1 MRYKNMKTGAVVE
14 TDCVCRGADWQEE
27 KPARSSVS
35 SKTEAGKKR
44 TVKKNDQ
51 LCGN

>member
-27 KPARSSVS
+27 KPARSSVP
-35 SKTEAGKKR
+35 SKTAAGKKR
-44 TVKKNDQ
+44 AVKKNDQ
-51 LCGN
+51 LCGD

>member
-1 MRYKNMKTGAVVE
+1 MRYKNVKTGAVVE
-14 TDCVCRGADWQEE
+14 TDCVCRGVDWQEE
-27 KPARSSVS
+27 KPARSSVP

-44 TVKKNDQ
+44 AVKKNDQ